1 MRYARFHGLGTGVV
15 FHKGGDMLELMR
27 FVNEATTIA
36 IAGHV
41 RPDGDCVGA
50 CLGLY
55 NYLSENTQGKQID
68 VYLESV
74 PAAFSFLKNTA
85 AAISEAKQD
94 VSYDLFIALDCGSR
108 DRLGFTEEMF
118 CSAKHTVSIDHHISN
133 TMFAEQNHVEGEAS
147 STCEVLCGFF
157 DENSI
162 SKETAE
168 CLYLGI
174 VHDTGVFKHS
184 NTSRKTMD
192 TAGSLLEKGVSASQ
206 VIDDSFYRK
215 TYMQNQILGRCLLES
230 ILLLDGKI
238 IFAFVSQKMMQLYGA
253 VPADLDGIIDQLRVT
268 ADVEV
273 AILVREEGAQ
283 LHKVSMRS
291 NGKVDV
297 SKICC
302 LFGGG
307 GHKMAAGCTMNGSM
321 HDVINNLSGQIEHQ
335 LMAYSE

>member
-1 MRYARFHGLGTGVV
+1 M
-15 FHKGGDMLELMR
+15 ELLKL
-27 FVNEATTIA
+27 VNEASSVA

-41 RPDGDCVGA
+41 RPDGDCVGS

-55 NYLSENTQGKQID
+55 NYLRENTKDKQID

-74 PAAFSFLKNTA
+74 PAAFSFLKNTECA
-85 AAISEAKQD
+85 LSEAKMN

-108 DRLGFTEEMF
+108 DRLGFTEDLF
-118 CSAKHTVSIDHHISN
+118 LSAKHTISIDHHISN
-133 TMFAEQNHVEGEAS
+133 TMFAEYNHVEGNAS

-157 DENSI
+157 ESDSI
-162 SKETAE
+162 GKETAE

-192 TAGSLLEKGVSASQ
+192 IAGSLLEKGVSATQ
-206 VIDDSFYRK
+206 IIDDSFYRK

-238 IFAFVSQKMMQLYGA
+238 IFSCVSQKMMQLYGA

-268 ADVEV
+268 AGVEV

-283 LHKVSMRS
+283 NHKVSMRS

-307 GHKMAAGCTMNGSM
+307 GHKMAAGCIMNGSV
-321 HDVINNLSGQIEHQ
+321 HDVVNNLSGQIEHQ
-335 LMAYSE
+335 LKGYME

>member
-1 MRYARFHGLGTGVV
+1 M
-15 FHKGGDMLELMR
+15 EL
-27 FVNEATTIA
+27 FQLVDEATTIA

-41 RPDGDCVGA
+41 RPDGDCVGS

-55 NYLSENTQGKQID
+55 NYLMKNTKEKQID

-74 PAAFSFLKNTA
+74 PAAFSFLKNTECA
-85 AAISEAKQD
+85 RKVPKQG

-118 CSAKHTVSIDHHISN
+118 LSAKHTLSIDHHISN
-133 TMFAEQNHVEGEAS
+133 TMFAEQNYVERNAS
-147 STCEVLCGFF
+147 STCEVLCDFL
-157 DENSI
+157 
-162 SKETAE
+162 KEDCIDQEIAE

-192 TAGSLLEKGVSASQ
+192 VAGSLMEKGVSASK

-230 ILLLDGKI
+230 ILLLEGKI
-238 IFAFVSQKMMQLYGA
+238 IFSYVSQKMMQLYGA

-268 ADVEV
+268 SGVEV
-273 AILVREEGAQ
+273 AILVREEGVQ
-283 LHKVSMRS
+283 NHKVSMRS

-307 GHKMAAGCTMNGSM
+307 GHKMAAGCTMNGSI

-335 LMAYSE
+335 LKEYTE

>member
-1 MRYARFHGLGTGVV
+1 M
-15 FHKGGDMLELMR
+15 ELMKL
-27 FVNEATTIA
+27 VNEAKSIA

-41 RPDGDCVGA
+41 RPDGDCVGS

-55 NYLSENTQGKQID
+55 NYLTENTKEKQID

-74 PAAFSFLKNTA
+74 PAAFSFLKNTGC
-85 AAISEAKQD
+85 AKNSAD
-94 VSYDLFIALDCGSR
+94 ASVGYDLFIALDCGSR
-108 DRLGFTEEMF
+108 ERLGFTEEMF
-118 CSAKHTVSIDHHISN
+118 LAAKNTVSIDHHISN
-133 TMFAEQNHVEGEAS
+133 TLFANYNHVEGEAS

-157 DENSI
+157 DESLI

-192 TAGSLLEKGVSASQ
+192 TAGSLLEKGVSASK

-230 ILLLDGKI
+230 VLLLDGKI
-238 IFAFVSQKMMQLYGA
+238 IFSCVSRKIMQLYGA
-253 VPADLDGIIDQLRVT
+253 VPSDLDGIIDQLRVT
-268 ADVEV
+268 EGVEV
-273 AILVREEGAQ
+273 AILLREENVQ
-283 LHKVSMRS
+283 NYKVSMRS

-307 GHKMAAGCTMNGSM
+307 GHKMAAGCTMNGSA

-335 LMAYSE
+335 LKEYIE

>member
-1 MRYARFHGLGTGVV
+1 MEFFQLV
-15 FHKGGDMLELMR
+15 D
-27 FVNEATTIA
+27 EATTIA

-41 RPDGDCVGA
+41 RPDGDCVGS

-55 NYLSENTQGKQID
+55 NYLMKNTKEKQID

-74 PAAFSFLKNTA
+74 PAAFSFLKNTECA
-85 AAISEAKQD
+85 QKAPKQG

-108 DRLGFTEEMF
+108 DRLGFTEELF
-118 CSAKHTVSIDHHISN
+118 LSAKHTLSIDHHISN
-133 TMFAEQNHVEGEAS
+133 TMFAEQNHVESNAS
-147 STCEVLCGFF
+147 STCEVLCDFL
-157 DENSI
+157 
-162 SKETAE
+162 KEDCIDQEIAE

-184 NTSRKTMD
+184 NTTRKTMD
-192 TAGSLLEKGVSASQ
+192 VAGGLLEKGVSASKI
-206 VIDDSFYRK
+206 IDDSFYRK

-230 ILLLDGKI
+230 ILLLEGKI
-238 IFAFVSQKMMQLYGA
+238 IFSYVSQKMMQLYGA

-268 ADVEV
+268 SGVEV
-273 AILVREEGAQ
+273 AILVREEGVQ
-283 LHKVSMRS
+283 NHKVSMRS

-307 GHKMAAGCTMNGSM
+307 GHKMAAGCTMNGSI

-335 LMAYSE
+335 LKEYTE

>member
-1 MRYARFHGLGTGVV
+1 MDLFQLV
-15 FHKGGDMLELMR
+15 K
-27 FVNEATTIA
+27 EAESIA

-41 RPDGDCVGA
+41 RPDGDCVGS

-55 NYLSENTQGKQID
+55 NYLTENTEGKQID

-74 PAAFSFLKNTA
+74 PAAFSFLKNTECVLA
-85 AAISEAKQD
+85 EAKNEMC
-94 VSYDLFIALDCGSR
+94 YDLFIALDCGSR

-118 CSAKHTVSIDHHISN
+118 LSAKHTVSIDHHISN
-133 TMFAEQNHVEGEAS
+133 TLFAEHNHVEGEAS

-157 DENSI
+157 EDAGI
-162 SKETAE
+162 GKETAE

-238 IFAFVSQKMMQLYGA
+238 IFSCVSQKMMQLYGA

-268 ADVEV
+268 AGVEV
-273 AILVREEGAQ
+273 AILIREEGMQ
-283 LHKVSMRS
+283 NYKVSMRS

-307 GHKMAAGCTMNGSM
+307 GHKMAAGCTMNGSV

-335 LMAYSE
+335 LSEYTE

>member
-1 MRYARFHGLGTGVV
+1 M
-15 FHKGGDMLELMR
+15 ELMKI
-27 FVNEATTIA
+27 VNEAKSIA

-41 RPDGDCVGA
+41 RPDGDCVGS

-55 NYLSENTQGKQID
+55 NYLTENTKEKQID

-74 PAAFSFLKNTA
+74 PAAFSFLKNTGC
-85 AAISEAKQD
+85 AKNSAD
-94 VSYDLFIALDCGSR
+94 ASVCYDLFIALDCGSR
-108 DRLGFTEEMF
+108 ERLGFTEEMF
-118 CSAKHTVSIDHHISN
+118 LAAKNTVSIDHHISN
-133 TMFAEQNHVEGEAS
+133 TLFANYNHVEGEAS
-147 STCEVLCGFF
+147 STCEVLYGFF
-157 DENSI
+157 DESLI

-192 TAGSLLEKGVSASQ
+192 TAGSLLEKGVSASK

-230 ILLLDGKI
+230 VLLLDGKI
-238 IFAFVSQKMMQLYGA
+238 IFSCVSRKIMQLYGA
-253 VPADLDGIIDQLRVT
+253 VPSDLDGIIDQLRVT
-268 ADVEV
+268 EGVEV
-273 AILVREEGAQ
+273 AILLREENVQ
-283 LHKVSMRS
+283 NYKVSMRS

-307 GHKMAAGCTMNGSM
+307 GHKMAAGCTMNGSA

-335 LMAYSE
+335 LKEYTE

>member
-1 MRYARFHGLGTGVV
+1 LDLLRL
-15 FHKGGDMLELMR
+15 
-27 FVNEATTIA
+27 VNEATTIA

-41 RPDGDCVGA
+41 RPDGDCVGS

-55 NYLSENTQGKQID
+55 NYLTETTKEKQID

-74 PAAFSFLKNTA
+74 PAAFSFLKNAEYALA
-85 AAISEAKQD
+85 APKQGMT
-94 VSYDLFIALDCGSR
+94 YDLFIALDCGSR
-108 DRLGFTEEMF
+108 DRLGFTEELF
-118 CSAKHTVSIDHHISN
+118 LSAKHTVSIDHHISN
-133 TMFAEQNHVEGEAS
+133 TMFAEHNHVEGNAS
-147 STCEVLCGFF
+147 SACEVLCGFF
-157 DENSI
+157 EENNI

-192 TAGSLLEKGVSASQ
+192 TAGGLLEKGVSASQ

-238 IFAFVSQKMMQLYGA
+238 IFSVVSQKIMQLYGA
-253 VPADLDGIIDQLRVT
+253 VPADLDGVIDQLRVT
-268 ADVEV
+268 EGVEV
-273 AILVREEGAQ
+273 AILLREEGVQ
-283 LHKVSMRS
+283 NYKVSMRS

-307 GHKMAAGCTMNGSM
+307 GHKMASGCMMSGSV

-335 LMAYSE
+335 LKEYTE

>member
-1 MRYARFHGLGTGVV
+1 MDLFQL
-15 FHKGGDMLELMR
+15 
-27 FVNEATTIA
+27 VNEADSIA

-41 RPDGDCVGA
+41 RPDGDCVGS

-55 NYLSENTQGKQID
+55 NYLTEHTQGKQID

-74 PAAFSFLKNTA
+74 PAAFSFLKNTERA
-85 AAISEAKQD
+85 VTEAKKEMR
-94 VSYDLFIALDCGSR
+94 YDLFIALDCGSR

-118 CSAKHTVSIDHHISN
+118 LYAKHTVSIDHHISN
-133 TMFAEQNHVEGEAS
+133 TLFAEHNHVEGEAS

-157 DENSI
+157 DVAGI

-192 TAGSLLEKGVSASQ
+192 TAGSLLEKGVSASRI
-206 VIDDSFYRK
+206 IDDSFYRK

-238 IFAFVSQKMMQLYGA
+238 IFSCVSRKMMQLYGA
-253 VPADLDGIIDQLRVT
+253 IPADLDGIIDQLRVT
-268 ADVEV
+268 SGVEV
-273 AILVREEGAQ
+273 AILIREEGVQ
-283 LHKVSMRS
+283 NYKVSMRS

-307 GHKMAAGCTMNGSM
+307 GHKMAAGCTMNGSV
-321 HDVINNLSGQIEHQ
+321 HDVINNLSVQIEHQ
-335 LMAYSE
+335 LSEYRE

>member
-1 MRYARFHGLGTGVV
+1 MI
-15 FHKGGDMLELMR
+15 D
-27 FVNEATTIA
+27 EAKTVA

-41 RPDGDCVGA
+41 RPDGDCVGS
-50 CLGLY
+50 CIGLL
-55 NYLSENTQGKQID
+55 NYLKENTTDKQID

-74 PAAFSFLKNTA
+74 PAAFSFLKNTELA
-85 AAISEAKQD
+85 LPAVKEN

-108 DRLGFTEEMF
+108 DRLGFTEELF
-118 CSAKHTVSIDHHISN
+118 LSAKHTVSIDHHISN
-133 TMFAEQNHVEGEAS
+133 TMFAEYNHVEGDSS
-147 STCEVLCGFF
+147 STCEVLCSFLKE
-157 DENSI
+157 DCMSM
-162 SKETAE
+162 ETAE

-192 TAGSLLEKGVSASQ
+192 VAGGLLEKGVSASK

-238 IFAFVSQKMMQLYGA
+238 IFSHVSQKMMQLYGA
-253 VPADLDGIIDQLRVT
+253 VPADLDGVIDQLRVT
-268 ADVEV
+268 EGVEV
-273 AILVREEGAQ
+273 AILAREEGVQ
-283 LHKVSMRS
+283 NHKISMRS

-307 GHKMAAGCTMNGSM
+307 GHKMASGCMMTGTV
-321 HDVINNLSGQIEHQ
+321 HDVINNLSVQIEHQ
-335 LMAYSE
+335 LKEYTE

>member
-1 MRYARFHGLGTGVV
+1 
-15 FHKGGDMLELMR
+15 MLELLKLI
-27 FVNEATTIA
+27 NEANSVA
-36 IAGHV
+36 IGGHV
-41 RPDGDCVGA
+41 RPDGDCVGS

-55 NYLSENTQGKQID
+55 NYIKDNRPDKQVD
-68 VYLESV
+68 VYLETV
-74 PAAFSFLKNTA
+74 PAAFSFLKNTEQVLT
-85 AAISEAKQD
+85 EAKKN

-108 DRLGFTEEMF
+108 ERLGFAEEMF
-118 CSAKHTVSIDHHISN
+118 LAAKHTVNIDHHISN
-133 TMFAEQNHVEGEAS
+133 SLFAEHNHVEADAS
-147 STCEVLCGFF
+147 SACEVLCGFLE
-157 DENSI
+157 DTNI

-184 NTSRKTMD
+184 NTSRRTMD
-192 TAGSLLEKGVSASQ
+192 TAGRLMEKGVSASQ

-238 IFAFVSQKMMQLYGA
+238 IFSCVSQKMMQLYGA

-268 ADVEV
+268 EGVEV
-273 AILVREEGAQ
+273 AILIREERVQ
-283 LHKVSMRS
+283 QYKVSMRS

-297 SKICC
+297 NKICG

-307 GHKMAAGCTMNGSM
+307 GHKMAAGCMMNGSV
-321 HDVINNLSGQIEHQ
+321 HDVINNLSGQVEYQ
-335 LMAYSE
+335 LKEYTE

>member
-1 MRYARFHGLGTGVV
+1 
-15 FHKGGDMLELMR
+15 MLELMKL
-27 FVNEATTIA
+27 VNEAKSIA

-41 RPDGDCVGA
+41 RPDGDCVGS

-55 NYLSENTQGKQID
+55 NYLTENTKEKQID

-74 PAAFSFLKNTA
+74 PAAFSFLKNTETALSA
-85 AAISEAKQD
+85 AKTD
-94 VSYDLFIALDCGSR
+94 MVYDLFIALDCGSR
-108 DRLGFTEEMF
+108 DRLGFTEELF
-118 CSAKHTVSIDHHISN
+118 LSAKHTVSIDHHISN
-133 TMFAEQNHVEGEAS
+133 TMFAEYNHVEGEAS
-147 STCEVLCGFF
+147 STCEVLCGFLV
-157 DENSI
+157 DSCI

-184 NTSRKTMD
+184 NTSRRTMD
-192 TAGSLLEKGVSASQ
+192 TAGGLLEKGVSASQ

-230 ILLLDGKI
+230 ILLLEGKI
-238 IFAFVSQKMMQLYGA
+238 IFSCVSQKMMQLYGA

-268 ADVEV
+268 AGVEV
-273 AILVREEGAQ
+273 AILIREEGVQ
-283 LHKVSMRS
+283 NYKVSMRS

-307 GHKMAAGCTMNGSM
+307 GHKMAAGCTMNGSI

>member
-1 MRYARFHGLGTGVV
+1 MEFFQLV
-15 FHKGGDMLELMR
+15 D
-27 FVNEATTIA
+27 EATTIA

-41 RPDGDCVGA
+41 RPDGDCVGS

-55 NYLSENTQGKQID
+55 NYLMKNTKEKQID

-74 PAAFSFLKNTA
+74 PAAFSFLKNTECA
-85 AAISEAKQD
+85 RKAPKQG

-108 DRLGFTEEMF
+108 DRLGFTEELF
-118 CSAKHTVSIDHHISN
+118 LSAKHTLSIDHHISN
-133 TMFAEQNHVEGEAS
+133 TMFAEQNHVESNAS
-147 STCEVLCGFF
+147 STCEVLCDFL
-157 DENSI
+157 
-162 SKETAE
+162 KEDCIDQEIAE

-184 NTSRKTMD
+184 NTTRKTMD
-192 TAGSLLEKGVSASQ
+192 VAGCLLEKGVSASK

-230 ILLLDGKI
+230 ILLLEGKI
-238 IFAFVSQKMMQLYGA
+238 IFSYVSQKMMQLYGA

-268 ADVEV
+268 SGVEV
-273 AILVREEGAQ
+273 AILVREEGVQ
-283 LHKVSMRS
+283 NHKVSMRS

-307 GHKMAAGCTMNGSM
+307 GHKMAAGCTMNGSI

-335 LMAYSE
+335 LKEYTE

>member
-1 MRYARFHGLGTGVV
+1 MNLLQIVS
-15 FHKGGDMLELMR
+15 
-27 FVNEATTIA
+27 EAKTIA

-41 RPDGDCVGA
+41 RPDGDCVGS

-55 NYLSENTQGKQID
+55 NYLNENMKDKQID

-74 PAAFSFLKNTA
+74 PAAFSFLKNIECALTA
-85 AAISEAKQD
+85 PKQGMF
-94 VSYDLFIALDCGSR
+94 YDLFIALDCGSR

-118 CSAKHTVSIDHHISN
+118 LSAKHTVSIDHHISN
-133 TMFAEQNHVEGEAS
+133 TMFAEYNHVEGDAS

-157 DENSI
+157 EDSCI

-192 TAGSLLEKGVSASQ
+192 TAGMLLTKGVSASQ
-206 VIDDSFYRK
+206 IIDDSFYRK

-230 ILLLDGKI
+230 ILMLDGAI
-238 IFAFVSQKMMQLYGA
+238 IFSCVSQKMMQLYGA

-268 ADVEV
+268 AGVEV
-273 AILVREEGAQ
+273 AILVREEGVQ
-283 LHKVSMRS
+283 NYKVSLRS

-335 LMAYSE
+335 LKTYTE

>member
-1 MRYARFHGLGTGVV
+1 M
-15 FHKGGDMLELMR
+15 ELMR
-27 FVNEATTIA
+27 LVNEASTIA
-36 IAGHV
+36 IGGHV
-41 RPDGDCVGA
+41 RPDGDCVGS

-55 NYLSENTQGKQID
+55 NYLKENTKDKQID

-74 PAAFSFLKNTA
+74 PAAFSFLKNESC
-85 AAISEAKQD
+85 AISAAKAD
-94 VSYDLFIALDCGSR
+94 VTYDLFIALDCGSR
-108 DRLGFTEEMF
+108 DRLGFTEELF
-118 CSAKHTVSIDHHISN
+118 LSAKHTISIDHHISN
-133 TMFAEQNHVEGEAS
+133 TLFAEQNHVEGDAS

-157 DENSI
+157 EESRI

-192 TAGSLLEKGVSASQ
+192 VAGCLLEKGVSASK

-238 IFAFVSQKMMQLYGA
+238 IFSAVSQKMMELYGA

-268 ADVEV
+268 EGVEV
-273 AILVREEGAQ
+273 AILVREEGTQ
-283 LHKVSMRS
+283 NHKISMRS

-307 GHKMAAGCTMNGSM
+307 GHKMAAGCMMTGSV

-335 LMAYSE
+335 LADYLK

>member
-1 MRYARFHGLGTGVV
+1 M
-15 FHKGGDMLELMR
+15 EL
-27 FVNEATTIA
+27 FQLVEEAETIA

-41 RPDGDCVGA
+41 RPDGDCVGS

-55 NYLSENTQGKQID
+55 NYLRENMKEKRID

-74 PAAFSFLKNTA
+74 PAAFSFLKNTECA
-85 AAISEAKQD
+85 LTEAKKNT
-94 VSYDLFIALDCGSR
+94 VYDLFIALDCGSR
-108 DRLGFTEEMF
+108 DRLGFTEEF
-118 CSAKHTVSIDHHISN
+118 FLSAKHTVSIDHHISN
-133 TMFAEQNHVEGEAS
+133 TLFAEHNHVEGEAS
-147 STCEVLCGFF
+147 STCEVLCGFL
-157 DENSI
+157 ENACI

-184 NTSRKTMD
+184 NTSRRTMD
-192 TAGSLLEKGVSASQ
+192 TAGSLLEKGVSASR

-238 IFAFVSQKMMQLYGA
+238 IFSSVSQKTMQLYGA

-268 ADVEV
+268 EGVEV
-273 AILVREEGAQ
+273 AILIREEGVQ
-283 LHKVSMRS
+283 NYKVSMRS

-297 SKICC
+297 SRICC

-307 GHKMAAGCTMNGSM
+307 GHRMAAGCTMNGSV

-335 LMAYSE
+335 LLEYTE

>member
-1 MRYARFHGLGTGVV
+1 M
-15 FHKGGDMLELMR
+15 EL
-27 FVNEATTIA
+27 FQLVNEAKTIA

-41 RPDGDCVGA
+41 RPDGDCVGS

-55 NYLSENTQGKQID
+55 NYLTEAVAGKQID
-68 VYLESV
+68 VYLETV
-74 PAAFSFLKNTA
+74 PAAFSFLKNKEQA
-85 AAISEAKQD
+85 LKEAKKEKT
-94 VSYDLFIALDCGSR
+94 YDLFIALDCGSR
-108 DRLGFTEEMF
+108 DRLGFTEELF
-118 CSAKHTVSIDHHISN
+118 LSAKHTVNIDHHISN
-133 TMFAEQNHVEGEAS
+133 TMFAEYNHVEGDSS
-147 STCEVLCGFF
+147 STCEVLCGFLE
-157 DENSI
+157 DSGI
-162 SKETAE
+162 GKETAE

-192 TAGSLLEKGVSASQ
+192 TAGYLLEKGVSASQ

-230 ILLLDGKI
+230 ILMLDGKI
-238 IFAFVSQKMMQLYGA
+238 IFSYVSQKMMQLYGA

-268 ADVEV
+268 EGVEV
-273 AILVREEGAQ
+273 AILVREEGVRE
-283 LHKVSMRS
+283 HKVSMRS

-307 GHKMAAGCTMNGSM
+307 GHKMASGCMMNGSV

-335 LMAYSE
+335 LKEYTE

>member
-1 MRYARFHGLGTGVV
+1 M
-15 FHKGGDMLELMR
+15 DLMNLI
-27 FVNEATTIA
+27 NEAKSIA
-36 IAGHV
+36 IGGHI
-41 RPDGDCVGA
+41 RPDGDCVGS

-55 NYLSENTQGKQID
+55 NYLTENTKDKQID

-74 PAAFSFLKNTA
+74 PAAFSFLKN
-85 AAISEAKQD
+85 SEVVIKVARQD
-94 VSYDLFIALDCGSR
+94 VKYDLFIALDCGSR
-108 DRLGFTEEMF
+108 DRLGFSEELF
-118 CSAKHTVSIDHHISN
+118 LNAKHTVSMDHHISN
-133 TMFAEQNHVEGEAS
+133 TMFAEWNHVEKEAS
-147 STCEVLCGFF
+147 STCEVLCGFME
-157 DENSI
+157 DTAI

-192 TAGSLLEKGVSASQ
+192 TAGRLLEKGVSASQ

-238 IFAFVSQKMMQLYGA
+238 IFSFVSQKTMQLYGA

-268 ADVEV
+268 SGVEV
-273 AILVREEGAQ
+273 AILVREEGVQ
-283 LHKVSMRS
+283 NHKISMRS

-307 GHKMAAGCTMNGSM
+307 GHKMASGCTMNGSI

-335 LMAYSE
+335 LKAYTE

>member
-1 MRYARFHGLGTGVV
+1 M
-15 FHKGGDMLELMR
+15 ELMKL
-27 FVNEATTIA
+27 VNEANTIA
-36 IAGHV
+36 IGGHV
-41 RPDGDCVGA
+41 RPDGDCVGS

-55 NYLSENTQGKQID
+55 NYLKENTKDKLID

-74 PAAFSFLKNTA
+74 PAAFSFLKNRSC
-85 AAISEAKQD
+85 AISAAKTE

-108 DRLGFTEEMF
+108 DRLGFTEELF
-118 CSAKHTVSIDHHISN
+118 LSAKHTINIDHHISN
-133 TMFAEQNHVEGEAS
+133 TMFAEQNHVEGDAS

-157 DENSI
+157 EESRI
-162 SKETAE
+162 GKETAE

-192 TAGSLLEKGVSASQ
+192 IAGSLLEKGVSASK

-238 IFAFVSQKMMQLYGA
+238 IFSAVSQKMMELYGA
-253 VPADLDGIIDQLRVT
+253 APADLDGIIDQLRVT
-268 ADVEV
+268 EGVEV
-273 AILVREEGAQ
+273 AILVREEGTQ
-283 LHKVSMRS
+283 NHKISMRS

-307 GHKMAAGCTMNGSM
+307 GHKMAAGCMMTGSV

-335 LMAYSE
+335 LAEYSE

>member
-1 MRYARFHGLGTGVV
+1 MDL
-15 FHKGGDMLELMR
+15 LQL
-27 FVNEATTIA
+27 VNEADSIA

-41 RPDGDCVGA
+41 RPDGDCVGS

-55 NYLSENTQGKQID
+55 NYLTENTKDKQID

-74 PAAFSFLKNTA
+74 PAAFSFLKNTGCA
-85 AAISEAKQD
+85 LTETKKN

-108 DRLGFTEEMF
+108 DRLGFTEELF
-118 CSAKHTVSIDHHISN
+118 LSAAHTVSIDHHISN
-133 TMFAEQNHVEGEAS
+133 TMFAEYNHVEGEAS

-157 DENSI
+157 ADTCI

-184 NTSRKTMD
+184 NTSRRTMD

-230 ILLLDGKI
+230 ILLLNGAI
-238 IFAFVSQKMMQLYGA
+238 IFSCVSQKMMQLYGA

-268 ADVEV
+268 EGVEV
-273 AILVREEGAQ
+273 AILIREEGVQ
-283 LHKVSMRS
+283 NYKVSMRS

-335 LMAYSE
+335 LLTYTE

>member
-1 MRYARFHGLGTGVV
+1 
-15 FHKGGDMLELMR
+15 LEL
-27 FVNEATTIA
+27 FKLVNEATTIA

-41 RPDGDCVGA
+41 RPDGDCVGS

-55 NYLSENTQGKQID
+55 NYLTENTKEKQID

-74 PAAFSFLKNTA
+74 PAAFSFLKNTECA
-85 AAISEAKQD
+85 LTAPKQG
-94 VSYDLFIALDCGSR
+94 VTYDLFIALDCGSR
-108 DRLGFTEEMF
+108 DRLGFTEELF
-118 CSAKHTVSIDHHISN
+118 LAAKHTVSIDHHISN
-133 TMFAEQNHVEGEAS
+133 TMFAEYNHVEGHAS
-147 STCEVLCGFF
+147 SACEVLCGFLE
-157 DENSI
+157 DDGI

-192 TAGSLLEKGVSASQ
+192 TAGRLLEKGVSASQ
-206 VIDDSFYRK
+206 IIDDSFYRK

-238 IFAFVSQKMMQLYGA
+238 IFSCVSQKIMQLYGA
-253 VPADLDGIIDQLRVT
+253 VPADLDGVIDQLRVT
-268 ADVEV
+268 EGVEV
-273 AILVREEGAQ
+273 AILLREEGVQ
-283 LHKVSMRS
+283 NYKVSMRS

-307 GHKMAAGCTMNGSM
+307 GHKMASGCMMRGSV

-335 LMAYSE
+335 LKEYTE

>member
-1 MRYARFHGLGTGVV
+1 
-15 FHKGGDMLELMR
+15 MLELMKI
-27 FVNEATTIA
+27 VNEATTIA

-41 RPDGDCVGA
+41 RPDGDCVGS

-55 NYLSENTQGKQID
+55 NYLKENTTGKQID

-74 PAAFSFLKNTA
+74 PAAFSFLKNRSCA
-85 AAISEAKQD
+85 LQKAKKN
-94 VSYDLFIALDCGSR
+94 VCYDLFIALDCGSR
-108 DRLGFTEEMF
+108 DRLGFTEELF

-133 TMFAEQNHVEGEAS
+133 TMFAESNHVEGEAS

-157 DENSI
+157 DDACI

-238 IFAFVSQKMMQLYGA
+238 IFSFVSQKMMQLYGA
-253 VPADLDGIIDQLRVT
+253 VPADLDGVIDQLRVT
-268 ADVEV
+268 EGVEV
-273 AILVREEGAQ
+273 AILVREEGVQ
-283 LHKVSMRS
+283 NHKVSMRS

-307 GHKMAAGCTMNGSM
+307 GHKMAAGCMLSGSV

-335 LMAYSE
+335 LAEYTE

>member
-1 MRYARFHGLGTGVV
+1 MDLL
-15 FHKGGDMLELMR
+15 KL
-27 FVNEATTIA
+27 VNEAKSIA

-41 RPDGDCVGA
+41 RPDGDCVGS

-55 NYLSENTQGKQID
+55 QYLIGTTKDKTID

-74 PAAFSFLKNTA
+74 PAAFSFLEGTECA
-85 AAISEAKQD
+85 HSD
-94 VSYDLFIALDCGSR
+94 VKPDTSYDLFIALDCGSR
-108 DRLGFTEEMF
+108 DRLGFTEELF
-118 CSAKHTVSIDHHISN
+118 LTAAYTVNIDHHISN
-133 TMFAEQNHVEGEAS
+133 TMFAKTNHVEGDAS
-147 STCEVLCGFF
+147 STCEVLCGLLPM
-157 DENSI
+157 NSI
-162 SKETAE
+162 NKDVAE
-168 CLYLGI
+168 CFYLGI

-192 TAGSLLEKGVSASQ
+192 TAGILLEKGVSASK

-238 IFAFVSQKMMQLYGA
+238 IFSYVSQKMMQLYGA
-253 VPADLDGIIDQLRVT
+253 VPSDLDGIIDQLRVT
-268 ADVEV
+268 EGVEV
-273 AILVREEGAQ
+273 AILVREEGVQ

-297 SKICC
+297 SAICC
-302 LFGGG
+302 MFGGG
-307 GHKMAAGCTMNGSM
+307 GHKMAAGCTMNGSV

-335 LMAYSE
+335 LATDKTI